1 MIKCRDLDL
10 KFVRQKALK
19 GLVLNGDKCIC
30 VTEKLILFF
39 WGLVLRRG
47 GGEIMQVRKLEKT
60 VRQEV
65 YHC

>member
-10 KFVRQKALK
+10 KFGRKKPLK
-19 GLVLNGDKCIC
+19 GLVLRGDKSIC
-30 VTEKLILFF
+30 VTEKLMFL

-60 VRQEV
+60 VRQEIH
-65 YHC
+65 HC